1 MNTMKNNIFLRFSK
15 GKHQENCNKGEI
27 VASEKISFR
36 EMFTV
41 SNELGTISLLAIAIP
56 MLVENV
62 LNNMIGF
69 INSAVLS
76 GYSESAVAATGTAAS
91 VINLFY
97 LLQNIITLGMG
108 VAVSN
113 YIGANDTKGARKTS
127 YTALCL
133 CTLIG
138 LSISVVLSLLSS
150 PLMTLMNL
158 EGEVLSEAIVY
169 FRIRSAFFFVAM
181 ITASL
186 TSLLRCYGYSALT
199 VVSGFVT
206 ITLNLILNVWVVYFP
221 QYSPVTGV
229 AGIAVGS
236 VVSQIAG
243 LIVAI
248 VFVCCKK
255 IGFGKT
261 DSVGDFWRFTK
272 RIMRIGLPSGVSA
285 GVYSLSQVIT
295 AAFVAIIGMQAVS
308 AKIYYSNILI
318 YSYLFSVCFGSAN
331 SFLVG
336 RLVGAKD
343 FERAKMLSKRLVRL
357 TCLINLCISVAIVL
371 LRVPLVSIF
380 TDSDEIIS
388 LALWIFLIDIIA
400 EQARGVSQVY
410 EYALRGAGDMKFMM
424 VVAIVSCWV
433 FGVGLAYLLS
443 IPLGMGLIGCWI
455 GMVIDESV
463 RAVFSYFRWQSEAWN
478 KKDVL
483 R

>member
-1 MNTMKNNIFLRFSK
+1 MNAMKCYPLIALKNIKSRKKTAGDRIPFK
-15 GKHQENCNKGEI
+15 T
-27 VASEKISFR
+27 
-36 EMFTV
+36 MFTV
-41 SNELGTISLLAIAIP
+41 SNELGTISLLALAIP
-56 MLVENV
+56 MLVENI
-62 LNNMIGF
+62 LNSMIGF

-76 GYSESAVAATGTAAS
+76 SYSESAVAATGTAAS
-91 VINLFY
+91 VLNLFY
-97 LLQNIITLGMG
+97 LLLNIITLGMG
-108 VAVSN
+108 VAISN
-113 YIGANDTKGARKTS
+113 YIGANDSKGAKKTS
-127 YTALCL
+127 HTALYL
-133 CTLIG
+133 CAGIG
-138 LSISVVLSLLSS
+138 LVLSVALSLLST
-150 PLMTLMNL
+150 PLMVLMNL

-169 FRIRSAFFFVAM
+169 FRIRSAFFFVTM

-186 TSLLRCYGYSALT
+186 TTLLRCYGYSSLT

-206 ITLNLILNVWVVYFP
+206 IILSLILNIFVVHFP
-221 QYSPVTGV
+221 QYSPITGV

-236 VVSQIAG
+236 VISQIVG
-243 LIVAI
+243 LAVAI
-248 VFVCCKK
+248 VFICVKK
-255 IGFGKT
+255 IGFCKT
-261 DSVGDFWRFTK
+261 ESFGEFCGYSK

-295 AAFVAIIGMQAVS
+295 SAFVAIIGMQAVS

-331 SFLVG
+331 SFLIG

-357 TCLINLCISVAIVL
+357 TCLINFCISVAIIVL
-371 LRVPLVSIF
+371 REPLVSIF
-380 TDSDEIIS
+380 TDSEEIIN

-433 FGVGLAYLLS
+433 FAVGLSYLLS

-455 GMVIDESV
+455 GLALDETV
-463 RAVFSYFRWQSEAWN
+463 RAIFSYFRWRSEAWI
-478 KKDVL
+478 KKDFI